1 MKENGFE
8 INGNG
13 WNGQENGFNHE
24 PKSTDQRMNS
34 SFAKYKMPL
43 VRFLTQEGKRRP
55 DFWSPLAIKVVA
67 SKYFWGDQKKN
78 ERENSVEMLIG
89 RVSRFFGRQA
99 VKQKYFNE
107 EEAVVLK
114 DEIAAICLNQMA
126 VFNSPVWFNAV
137 IQEYDNNA

>member
-1 MKENGFE
+1 MTPEMIQELEMGKMKLRRFFSYDGKNPFQYDIYGNP
-8 INGNG
+8 IN
-13 WNGQENGFNHE
+13 WLSEE
-24 PKSTDQRMNS
+24 VKVTDD
-34 SFAKYKMPL
+34 L
-43 VRFLTQEGKRRP
+43 GKVIFVQPNVRRP

-114 DEIAAICLNQMA
+114 DEIAAICLNQKIGRA
-126 VFNSPVWFNAV
+126 SCRERV
-137 IQEYDNNA
+137 